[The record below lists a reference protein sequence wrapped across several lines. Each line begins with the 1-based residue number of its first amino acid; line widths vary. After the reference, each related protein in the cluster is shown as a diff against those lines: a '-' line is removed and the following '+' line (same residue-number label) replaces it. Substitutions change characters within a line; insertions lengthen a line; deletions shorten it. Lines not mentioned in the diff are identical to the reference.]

1 MLEAIEVDSQ
11 LAKLEWRF
19 ARDALGGDPGTGAL
33 VLVGLIIFVLTL
45 DQIAHY

>member
-33 VLVGLIIFVLTL
+33 VRGVDHFRLNS
-45 DQIAHY
+45 